1 MKKVL
6 VAYGTKTGSTK
17 EVAEKIGKVFA
28 SSGIQADVLP
38 LSQTKNLSGYSGFV
52 IGAPVNG
59 MRWFPEAL
67 AFISDNQAAL
77 KAKPSA
83 FFLLSVVMSGG
94 RPSLRKRIVDCFSPA
109 SALVSPVSVATFGG
123 RMDADPPL
131 ILRLV
136 FGLKKDCPRD
146 GRNWEAIESWA
157 KEVAGKF

>member
-17 EVAEKIGKVFA
+17 EVAEKIGAVLA

-38 LSQTKNLSGYSGFV
+38 LSQAKNLSGYSGFV

-59 MRWFPEAL
+59 MHWFPEAL
-67 AFISDNQAAL
+67 SFVQNNQSAL
-77 KAKPSA
+77 KEKPTA

-94 RPSLRKRIVDCFSPA
+94 RPSIQKRIVDCFSPA
-109 SALVSPVSVATFGG
+109 SAFVSPVSVATFGG
-123 RMDADPPL
+123 RMDSNPPL

-146 GRNWEAIESWA
+146 GRNWAAIESWA